1 MWAHGGDGGGS
12 DHESKAGGEEDQ
24 PQQGLEEPMVLMGLG
39 DLVGRGGA
47 GVGNDGG
54 IWDSGGQDAE
64 GAWAHGGDGGGSDEE
79 STECTEEDQPQ
90 QGLAANE
97 GGRVEQGQ
105 QGPGVNAGGGGG
117 DAEHVRSLQDLRAP
131 SFLGSLW
138 DLVGSLG

>member
-1 MWAHGGDGGGS
+1 M
-12 DHESKAGGEEDQ
+12 
-24 PQQGLEEPMVLMGLG
+24 LMGLG

-47 GVGNDGG
+47 EADFEGG
-54 IWDSGGQDAE
+54 SWDSGGQDAE
-64 GAWAHGGDGGGSDEE
+64 GVWAHGGDGGGSDEE
-79 STECTEEDQPQ
+79 NTECTEEDQPQ

-105 QGPGVNAGGGGG
+105 QGPSVDAGGGGG
-117 DAEHVRSLQDLRAP
+117 DAERVRSLQDLRAP